1 MHPHNVSIYIVYELY
16 ISQEIEEWMKTENLE
31 ELEAMRREF
40 ETADALTSP
49 VAKSADLSPGRVAG
63 K

>member
-1 MHPHNVSIYIVYELY
+1 
-16 ISQEIEEWMKTENLE
+16 MKTENLE

-40 ETADALTSP
+40 ETADALNSP